1 LSSSPSASNFSF
13 FFAAA
18 YAFFSAF
25 NLFAASLY
33 AFFSSAVNYTPLFF
47 SSSAAFF

>member
-1 LSSSPSASNFSF
+1 V
-13 FFAAA
+13 A
-18 YAFFSAF
+18 YAFFLAF

-33 AFFSSAVNYTPLFF
+33 AFFSSAVNCTPLFF